1 MCLSFS
7 SNNTVWT
14 DRLTIILVVKLQ
26 RSVIVIRAPN
36 SCFSAEIYHKQNH
49 QYEQIKAPSIHD
61 HCFIKKNNEQFLT
74 FFLQQVREHV
84 SSKQLNMNAPR
95 KKKKHTWFLI
105 TQSFKENRKDYIS
118 VIRGSS
124 YGSRCTEFSQWVNDQ
139 LNCVF
144 MLSLT
149 SVSIFSKLIS
159 IHCLWYWQGEF
170 V

>member
-36 SCFSAEIYHKQNH
+36 SCFSAEKYHKQNC
-49 QYEQIKAPSIHD
+49 QYEQIKAPSIHN

-105 TQSFKENRKDYIS
+105 TQSFKGNRKEYIS
-118 VIRGSS
+118 VIQGFKLWLKV
-124 YGSRCTEFSQWVNDQ
+124 YWVFPIGQWPVELYVYAFPN
-139 LNCVF
+139 
-144 MLSLT
+144 
-149 SVSIFSKLIS
+149 IS
-159 IHCLWYWQGEF
+159 IHIL
-170 V
+170 